1 MHTSSSSWRTT
12 TTLPTTCFINALSFL
27 LEHLPPQLHL
37 VLARLRGRDDVLELR
52 AADLRFTHEE
62 TATYLVE
69 VMGLPLSAEQSAQ
82 LQARTEGWVTGLH
95 LAALSLLNHD
105 DRAGLIKAFSGS
117 HHYVMDY
124 LLDEVLSR
132 QRKAVQDFLLQT
144 ALLERLCAPLC
155 DAVRAQDGSQTLLDF
170 LEQANLF
177 LVPLDDERRWYRYHH
192 LFAETL
198 QQRLQQT
205 APTLVRELHHRAS
218 RWYEQHGLFAEAVS
232 HALAAPAPV
241 EAARL
246 IEQYGWAFIV
256 GRPHDESG
264 AYSRSPI
271 HRVTL
276 QTLCGWFQALPE
288 SLVLTRPALG
298 LLYALALMYTNH
310 WEAASACLQT
320 LERGVGDGSDTQ
332 EGRSLL
338 GQMVAC
344 QSLLARLSGDLEE
357 CVALSHQALTLLP
370 ETDTT
375 PLTRLLRV
383 GALFGAAYA
392 YLVSGDVTTTSEHL
406 LARTLAFARGSW
418 DYQLLIPRGLTLLA
432 RLQALQ
438 GRLKQA
444 ATTYAEVV
452 QLVKRPEEVQ
462 MLADS
467 PAYSFGLGELLREW
481 NELEAAEHH
490 LAWGIDLIRGMPSV
504 DADKAWLGYAALARL
519 QQAQGRSD
527 QALATL
533 DAFIQLA
540 QQRHVAPVLLAQG
553 AALRVQ
559 LELARGDLP
568 AAQHWAATSG
578 LSANDV
584 LGYLREREYL
594 TLVRVRIAEERV
606 SPTETGLSA
615 VLGLLERL
623 LAEAEASMRMH
634 SVLEILLLLALALE
648 VQGDCTEA
656 LAALGRALALA
667 EPEGYLRLFLDE
679 GPPMLALLRQ
689 AQQHG
694 LAPGMAFVKEWLL
707 IGVGFIRFLGKNHPG
722 ITPFGYCLLS
732 WWSATLLRETSVTL
746 RQAARDL

>member
-375 PLTRLLRV
+375 PSR
-383 GALFGAAYA
+383 ACC
-392 YLVSGDVTTTSEHL
+392 
-406 LARTLAFARGSW
+406 
-418 DYQLLIPRGLTLLA
+418 
-432 RLQALQ
+432 
-438 GRLKQA
+438 
-444 ATTYAEVV
+444 
-452 QLVKRPEEVQ
+452 
-462 MLADS
+462 
-467 PAYSFGLGELLREW
+467 
-481 NELEAAEHH
+481 
-490 LAWGIDLIRGMPSV
+490 
-504 DADKAWLGYAALARL
+504 
-519 QQAQGRSD
+519 
-527 QALATL
+527 
-533 DAFIQLA
+533 
-540 QQRHVAPVLLAQG
+540 
-553 AALRVQ
+553 
-559 LELARGDLP
+559 
-568 AAQHWAATSG
+568 
-578 LSANDV
+578 V
-584 LGYLREREYL
+584 LGPCSVPRM
-594 TLVRVRIAEERV
+594 
-606 SPTETGLSA
+606 PT
-615 VLGLLERL
+615 
-623 LAEAEASMRMH
+623 
-634 SVLEILLLLALALE
+634 
-648 VQGDCTEA
+648 
-656 LAALGRALALA
+656 
-667 EPEGYLRLFLDE
+667 
-679 GPPMLALLRQ
+679 
-689 AQQHG
+689 
-694 LAPGMAFVKEWLL
+694 
-707 IGVGFIRFLGKNHPG
+707 
-722 ITPFGYCLLS
+722 
-732 WWSATLLRETSVTL
+732 
-746 RQAARDL
+746 